1 MVKTM
6 RKHPILVAIIGLII
20 GVASIVYIP
29 IDKGSPLP
37 MALLRIV
44 LVAIMIGIM
53 ILMGAKKSLLNVK
66 EGFSDTLRKNRYLLI
81 LALILGMFIFI
92 PGILN
97 YGFSTELLQKEL
109 SYFILCITVGL
120 FEESLFRGVVFQGFL
135 RKAGNTRKGIWIAII
150 ISSIIFGAVHV
161 YTYVVGESH
170 DLTGIIESIGK
181 TLQTGAIGVLLA
193 AVYLKTKNLW
203 ATALVHTLNDF
214 FLMQAIMFSSNTLG
228 NYVTGGTDGVRT
240 IIIYVVQVLLYV
252 PALVKAT
259 KIIKEIEVPEYGVFE
274 EK

>member
-20 GVASIVYIP
+20 GVVSIVYIP
-29 IDKGSPLP
+29 ISNDSPLL

-44 LVAIMIGIM
+44 LTAIMIGIM
-53 ILMGAKKSLLNVK
+53 ILMGAKKSLSNVK
-66 EGFSDTLRKNRYLLI
+66 EGFSYTLRKNRYLLI
-81 LALILGMFIFI
+81 LAFILGILIFI

-97 YGFSTELLQKEL
+97 FGFSKELLLKEL
-109 SYFILCITVGL
+109 SYFIFCITIGL
-120 FEESLFRGVVFQGFL
+120 FEESLFRGVVFQGIL
-135 RKAGNTRKGIWIAII
+135 RKTGNTHKGIWGAII
-150 ISSIIFGAVHV
+150 VSSIIFGAVHV
-161 YTYVVGESH
+161 YTYIVGASH

-214 FLMQAIMFSSNTLG
+214 FLMQAIMFTSNTLG
-228 NYVTGGTDGVRT
+228 NYVTGGSDGIRT

-274 EK
+274 EE